1 MLKVGFG
8 DDDDDALAGV
18 NDLAGETLIEF
29 GMWFGG
35 VD

>member
-1 MLKVGFG
+1 MLEVSFG

-18 NDLAGETLIEF
+18 NDLTGEALIEL
-29 GMWFGG
+29 GMWFCG